1 MNKFHLRAWHLA
13 LLLLLSQSLVA
24 NAQNLPKLTSDE
36 GFKGKI
42 GRTISESQ
50 EYRPEGKKAP
60 AGAPNVVVFLID
72 DAGYGTSSA
81 FGGLMQT
88 PVLDSLA
95 NNGLRFTNFH
105 STGVCSPTRA
115 ALLTGRNH
123 HSVHMGILN
132 YSSTHFPGYD
142 AIMPGDKAT
151 IAEVLHE
158 NNYNSFAVGKYHV
171 APLHEITANGP
182 FDRWAVGRGFDH
194 FYGFQLGH
202 TDQYHPNLYE
212 DVKAIDIEPNKK
224 HLTTLL
230 ADKAISYIANQK
242 SIEPE
247 KPFFLYFAT
256 GAIHSPHQV
265 DKKWSDL
272 YKGKFDKGW
281 DWYRQEVFAR
291 QKRLGVI
298 PANAVLPD
306 RDPTVK
312 AWDSLSAEQKKV
324 YARFMEV
331 YAGFLTHTDYEFGRL
346 VNYIREIGQAD
357 NTVILVSIGDNG
369 SSHSSPNG
377 SLNGY
382 INSLNE
388 EKQVAE
394 LYKNIN
400 KLGTE
405 HSFEDAPMGWTQAT
419 NTPFRLWKADP
430 NSEGG
435 THQPLIAYWP
445 KGGFEKGGIRN
456 QYGHVIDLAPTI
468 YELTGAKVP
477 AVIKGYQQKPIEGTS
492 LVYALKDAKAL
503 NRHTVQYYELFGKRA
518 IVKDGWK
525 ASVFHKPGTDFAKDV
540 WELYHLDD
548 DFNERINLAAKYPDK
563 VKELQA
569 VFDAE
574 AVKYNVFPLNDY
586 AAGHSAGGLERTP
599 FASKNRIV
607 LYPGIDQMLT
617 YSGPQFQYD
626 PFTITA
632 NVERKSKADQGVLF
646 ASGSE
651 FDGLSLFIKDG
662 KFTVAHNSGSVV
674 KHLVSSIPVPLG
686 KSKLKFE
693 FNYVDPKNKKDR
705 NAAAGTESIYINDQK
720 VAERAVRA
728 YEGRIAVYKDG
739 IDVGADRNSP
749 VSDKYQVPFA
759 FTGKLN
765 HVTIEYKTEHQSSTN
780 LH

>member
-1 MNKFHLRAWHLA
+1 MNKNYKKAGFTA
-13 LLLLLSQSLVA
+13 LLASSVMLNAYGQSE
-24 NAQNLPKLTSDE
+24 QKLTSDPN
-36 GFKGKI
+36 FKGKV
-42 GRTISESQ
+42 GRTTAESV
-50 EYRPEGKKAP
+50 EYHPERKQAP

-72 DAGYGTSSA
+72 DAGYGTASA

-95 NNGLRFTNFH
+95 NNGLRYTNFH

-123 HSVHMGILN
+123 HSVHMGTLN
-132 YSSTHFPGYD
+132 YSSSGYPGYD

-158 NNYNSFAVGKYHV
+158 NNYNTFAVGKYHV
-171 APLHEITANGP
+171 APLNEITSNGP

-212 DVKAIDIEPNKK
+212 DTKVVDVEPNKT

-230 ADKAISYIANQK
+230 ANKAISYIANQK
-242 SIEPE
+242 SISPE

-281 DWYRQEVFAR
+281 DWYREEVFAR

-298 PANAVLPD
+298 PKDAVLPE

-312 AWDSLSAEQKKV
+312 AWDSLTPEQKKV

-331 YAGFLTHTDYEFGRL
+331 YAGFLTHADYEFGRI
-346 VNYIREIGQAD
+346 VNYIKEIGQAD
-357 NTVILVSIGDNG
+357 NTIILVSIGDNG
-369 SSHSSPNG
+369 SSHSPRNG
-377 SLNGY
+377 SFNGY
-382 INSLNE
+382 ISSLDE
-388 EKQVAE
+388 EKQIAE
-394 LYKNIN
+394 LYKNID
-400 KLGTE
+400 KIGTE
-405 HSFEDAPMGWTQAT
+405 HSFQDAPAGWTQAT

-435 THQPLIAYWP
+435 THQPLIVYYP
-445 KGGFEKGGIRN
+445 NGGLEKGGIRN
-456 QYGHVIDLAPTI
+456 QYGHVIDIAPTI

-477 AVIKGYQQKPIEGTS
+477 EVIKGYQQKPIEGTS
-492 LVYALKDAKAL
+492 LAYSLKDKNAA
-503 NRHTVQYYELFGKRA
+503 NRHTIQYYELFGKRA

-525 ASVFHKPGTDFAKDV
+525 ASVFHQSGADFNKDV
-540 WELYHLDD
+540 WELYNLNE
-548 DFNERINLAAKYPDK
+548 DFNERIDLAAKQPEK
-563 VKELQA
+563 LKELQKL
-569 VFDAE
+569 FDEE
-574 AVKYNVFPLNDY
+574 AIKYNVFPLNDN
-586 AAGHSAGGLERTP
+586 ALGHSAGGRERSP
-599 FASKNRIV
+599 YGLSKKVV
-607 LYPGIDQMLT
+607 LYPGIDQILT
-617 YSGPQFQYD
+617 YSGPQFQND

-632 NVERKSKADQGVLF
+632 DVEIKSNSDQGVLF
-646 ASGSE
+646 ATGSE

-662 KFTVAHNSGSVV
+662 KFYSAHNTGTIIR
-674 KHLVSSIPVPLG
+674 HLESSIPVPTG
-686 KSKLKFE
+686 KVKLKFE
-693 FNYVDPKNKKDR
+693 LNYVEPSNKKDR
-705 NAAAGTESIYINDQK
+705 NASAGTEAIYINGQK
-720 VAERAVRA
+720 VAERTIVAA
-728 YEGRIAVYKDG
+728 EGKIAIYKDG

-749 VSDKYQVPFA
+749 VSDKYSVPFK

-765 HVTIEYKTEHQSSTN
+765 NITIEYENGEALGHN
-780 LH
+780 

>member
-1 MNKFHLRAWHLA
+1 MKRISFLKGSMVVLASSVLMNAYG
-13 LLLLLSQSLVA
+13 Q
-24 NAQNLPKLTSDE
+24 QPGPLTADKN
-36 GFKGKI
+36 FKGKI
-42 GRTISESQ
+42 GRTVAESVPYIS
-50 EYRPEGKKAP
+50 PGKTAP

-81 FGGLMQT
+81 FGGLMET

-95 NNGLRFTNFH
+95 NNGLRYTNFH

-123 HSVHMGILN
+123 HSVHMGTLN
-132 YSSTHFPGYD
+132 YSSSGYPGYD
-142 AIMPGDKAT
+142 AIMPADKAT

-171 APLHEITANGP
+171 APLNEITANGP

-212 DVKAIDIEPNKK
+212 DTKVIDIEPNNK
-224 HLTTLL
+224 HLSTLL

-242 SIEPE
+242 SIAPE

-281 DWYRQEVFAR
+281 DWYREEVFAR
-291 QKRLGVI
+291 QKKLGVI

-306 RDPTVK
+306 RDPGVK
-312 AWDSLSAEQKKV
+312 AWSSLSPEQKKV

-331 YAGFLTHTDYEFGRL
+331 YAGFMTHADYEFGRI
-346 VNYIREIGQAD
+346 VNYLKEIGQAE
-357 NTVILVSIGDNG
+357 NTVVLVSIGDNG
-369 SSHSSPNG
+369 SSHGPQNG

-382 INSLNE
+382 ISALDE

-394 LYKNIN
+394 LYKNID

-405 HSFEDAPMGWTQAT
+405 HSFSDAPAGWTQAT

-435 THQPLIAYWP
+435 THQPLIVYYP
-445 KGGFEKGGIRN
+445 KGELDKGGIRG
-456 QYGHVIDLAPTI
+456 QYGHVIDIAPTI
-468 YELTGAKVP
+468 YELVGAKVP
-477 AVIKGYQQKPIEGTS
+477 AVIKGHKQEPIEGTS
-492 LVYALKDAKAL
+492 LVYSLKDAEAP

-525 ASVFHKPGTDFAKDV
+525 ASVFHQPGTDFSKDV
-540 WELYHLDD
+540 WELYNLNE
-548 DFNERINLAAKYPDK
+548 DFNERIDLAAKLPEK

-569 VFDAE
+569 VFDEE
-574 AVKYNVFPLNDY
+574 AIRYNVFPLADR
-586 AAGHSAGGLERTP
+586 AIGHSAGGRERSP
-599 FASKNRIV
+599 FGLKNKVV
-607 LYPGIDQMLT
+607 LYPGIDQFLT
-617 YSGPQFQYD
+617 YSGPQFQDD

-632 NVERKSKADQGVLF
+632 DVELKSTADEGVLF
-646 ASGSE
+646 AAGSE
-651 FDGLSLFIKDG
+651 FDGLSLFVKQG
-662 KFTVAHNSGSVV
+662 RFVVAHNTGSIV
-674 KHLVSSIPVPLG
+674 KHLESNISVPSG

-693 FNYVDPKNKKDR
+693 FNYIAPAKGKDGKINR
-705 NAAAGTESIYINDQK
+705 NAPAGTESIYINDQK
-720 VAERAVRA
+720 VGERAIVA
-728 YEGRIAVYKDG
+728 AEGRIAIYKDG

-749 VSDKYQVPFA
+749 VSTQYKAPFS

-765 HVTIEYKTEHQSSTN
+765 HITIDYK
-780 LH
+780 

>member
-1 MNKFHLRAWHLA
+1 MNKLHLKTGIMVLWVSSAMMNAH
-13 LLLLLSQSLVA
+13 SQA
-24 NAQNLPKLTSDE
+24 PQQLTSDKE
-36 GFKGKI
+36 FKGKI
-42 GRTISESQ
+42 GRTYAESQ
-50 EYRPEGKKAP
+50 EYFPEKKKAP
-60 AGAPNVVVFLID
+60 AGAPNVLLFLID

-95 NNGLRFTNFH
+95 NNGLRYTNFH

-123 HSVHMGILN
+123 HSVHMGTLN
-132 YSSTHFPGYD
+132 YHSSGFPGYD

-158 NNYNSFAVGKYHV
+158 NNYNTFAVGKYHV
-171 APLHEITANGP
+171 APLNEITANGP

-212 DVKAIDIEPNKK
+212 DTKVIDIEPNKK

-230 ADKAISYIANQK
+230 ADKAISYISNQK

-281 DWYRQEVFAR
+281 DWYHEEVFAR

-298 PANAVLPD
+298 PVNAILPD

-312 AWDSLSAEQKKV
+312 AWDSLTSEQRKV

-331 YAGFLTHTDYEFGRL
+331 YAGFLTHADYEFGRIL
-346 VNYIREIGQAD
+346 NYLKEIGQAD

-369 SSHSSPNG
+369 SSHSPTHG

-382 INSLNE
+382 ISSLDE
-388 EKQVAE
+388 DKQVAE
-394 LYKNIN
+394 LYKNID
-400 KLGTE
+400 KIGTE
-405 HSFEDAPMGWTQAT
+405 HSFEDAPSGWTQAT

-435 THQPLIAYWP
+435 THQPLIVYYP
-445 KGGFEKGGIRN
+445 NGGFKKGEIHN
-456 QYGHVIDLAPTI
+456 QYGHVIDIAPTI

-477 AVIKGYQQKPIEGTS
+477 EVIKGYKQQPIEGTS
-492 LVYALKDAKAL
+492 LVYSFKNADAP
-503 NRHTVQYYELFGKRA
+503 NRHTIQYYELFGKRA

-525 ASVFHKPGTDFAKDV
+525 ASVFHKSGSDFSKDV
-540 WELYHLDD
+540 WELYNLNE
-548 DFNERINLAAKYPDK
+548 DFNERIDLAAKFPEK

-569 VFDAE
+569 LFDAE
-574 AVKYNVFPLNDY
+574 AIKYNVFPLDDESL
-586 AAGHSAGGLERTP
+586 GHNAGGRERTQ
-599 FASKNRIV
+599 FGLKNKVV
-607 LYPGIDQMLT
+607 LYPGIDQFLT
-617 YSGPQFQYD
+617 YSGPQFQSV

-632 NVERKSKADQGVLF
+632 DVDLKSKTEQGVLF

-651 FDGLSLFIKDG
+651 FAGLSLFIKDG
-662 KFTVAHNSGSVV
+662 KFIVAHNTGSII
-674 KHLVSSIPVPLG
+674 KHLESNIAVPVG

-693 FNYVDPKNKKDR
+693 LNYIVPAKGNKNR
-705 NAAAGTESIYINDQK
+705 NLPAGTESIYINDQK
-720 VAERAVRA
+720 VAERQIVAS
-728 YEGRIAVYKDG
+728 EGAIAIYKDG

-749 VSDKYQVPFA
+749 VSDKYKVPFK

-765 HVTIEYKTEHQSSTN
+765 NITIEYK
-780 LH
+780 

>member
-1 MNKFHLRAWHLA
+1 MNKLPFKSGCAA
-13 LLLLLSQSLVA
+13 LLMASVLNTASGQNSQEF
-24 NAQNLPKLTSDE
+24 TSDKS
-36 GFKGKI
+36 FKGKI
-42 GRTISESQ
+42 GRKISESE
-50 EYRPEGKKAP
+50 EYHPEKRKAP

-72 DAGYGTSSA
+72 DAGYGTSSS

-132 YSSTHFPGYD
+132 YSSTGFPGYD
-142 AIMPGDKAT
+142 AIMPADKAT

-212 DVKAIDIEPNKK
+212 DTKVIDIEPNKK

-230 ADKAISYIANQK
+230 ADKAISYISNQK

-281 DWYRQEVFAR
+281 DWYRKEVFER
-291 QKRLGVI
+291 QKKLGVI
-298 PANAVLPD
+298 PKNAVLPD
-306 RDPTVK
+306 RDPSVK
-312 AWDSLSAEQKKV
+312 AWDSLTPEQRKV

-331 YAGFLTHTDYEFGRL
+331 YAGFMTHADYEFGRII
-346 VNYIREIGQAD
+346 NHIKEIGQAD
-357 NTVILVSIGDNG
+357 NTIILVSIGDNG

-382 INSLNE
+382 ISSLDE
-388 EKQVAE
+388 DKQVSE
-394 LYKNIN
+394 LYRNID
-400 KLGTE
+400 KIGTE

-435 THQPLIAYWP
+435 THQPLIVYYP
-445 KGGFEKGGIRN
+445 KGDLEKGGIRN
-456 QYGHVIDLAPTI
+456 QYGHVIDIAPTI
-468 YELTGAKVP
+468 YELTGAQIPK
-477 AVIKGYQQKPIEGTS
+477 VIKGHEQKPVEGTS
-492 LVYALKDAKAL
+492 LVYAFKDAKAP
-503 NRHTVQYYELFGKRA
+503 NRHTIQYYELFGKRA

-525 ASVFHKPGTDFAKDV
+525 ASVFHKPGDDFAKDV
-540 WELYHLDD
+540 WELYNLND
-548 DFNERINLAAKYPDK
+548 DFNERLDLAAKYPGK

-569 VFDAE
+569 VFDRE
-574 AVKYNVFPLNDY
+574 AVRYNVFPLNDY
-586 AAGHSAGGLERTP
+586 ADGHSAGGRARSP
-599 FASKNRIV
+599 FGLKNKVV
-607 LYPGIDQMLT
+607 LYPGVDQMLT
-617 YSGPQFQYD
+617 YSGPQFQSE
-626 PFTITA
+626 PFSITA
-632 NVERKSKADQGVLF
+632 DVELRSKEDQGVLF

-651 FDGLSLFIKDG
+651 FDGLSLFLKDG
-662 KFTVAHNSGSVV
+662 KFIVAHNSGSVV
-674 KHLVSSIPVPLG
+674 KHLESKVPVPVG
-686 KSKLKFE
+686 KSKLRFE
-693 FNYVDPKNKKDR
+693 FNYTAAKGSKNR
-705 NAAAGTESIYINDQK
+705 NAVAGTEALYINDQK
-720 VAERAVRA
+720 VAEREIQA

-749 VSDKYQVPFA
+749 VSDRYQVPFT

-765 HVTIEYKTEHQSSTN
+765 NIMIEYKTEHLSSSSG
-780 LH
+780 H

>member
-1 MNKFHLRAWHLA
+1 MKKIPNKIAAAVVLMAA
-13 LLLLLSQSLVA
+13 LLQMAS
-24 NAQNLPKLTSDE
+24 AQTLTSDQ

-42 GRTISESQ
+42 GRTAAESQ
-50 EYRPEGKKAP
+50 EYFPEKKKAP
-60 AGAPNVVVFLID
+60 AGAPNVIVFLID

-95 NNGLRFTNFH
+95 NNGLRYTNFH

-123 HSVHMGILN
+123 HSVHMGTLN
-132 YSSTHFPGYD
+132 YSSSGFPGYD
-142 AIMPGDKAT
+142 AIMPADKGT

-158 NNYNSFAVGKYHV
+158 NNYSTFAVGKYHV
-171 APLHEITANGP
+171 APINEITAIGP
-182 FDRWAVGRGFDH
+182 YDRWAVGRGFDH

-212 DVKAIDIEPNKK
+212 DTKVVDVEPNGK

-230 ADKAISYIANQK
+230 ADKAINYISNQK
-242 SIEPE
+242 SVAHD

-281 DWYRQEVFAR
+281 DWYREEVFAR

-312 AWDSLSAEQKKV
+312 AWNSLSPEQKKV
-324 YARFMEV
+324 YARFMEI
-331 YAGFLTHTDYEFGRL
+331 YAGFLTHADYEFGRI
-346 VNYIREIGQAD
+346 VNYLKEIGEAD

-369 SSHSSPNG
+369 SSHSPEHG

-382 INSLNE
+382 ISSLDE
-388 EKQVAE
+388 DKQVAE
-394 LYKNIN
+394 LYKNID

-405 HSFEDAPMGWTQAT
+405 HSFQDAPSGWTQAT

-435 THQPLIAYWP
+435 THQPLIVYYP
-445 KGGFEKGGIRN
+445 NGGLKKGDIRG
-456 QYGHVIDLAPTI
+456 QYGHVIDIAPTI

-477 AVIKGYQQKPIEGTS
+477 ETIKGYVQKPLEGTS
-492 LVYALKDAKAL
+492 LVYSFKDAKAE
-503 NRHTVQYYELFGKRA
+503 NRHKIQYYELFGKRA

-525 ASVFHKPGTDFAKDV
+525 ASVFHKSGSDFKQDV
-540 WELYHLDD
+540 WELYNLND
-548 DFNERINLAAKYPDK
+548 DFNERINLAAKYPEK

-569 VFDAE
+569 LFDQE
-574 AVKYNVFPLNDY
+574 AIKYNVFPLNDN
-586 AAGHSAGGLERTP
+586 ALGHSVGGRARSP
-599 FASKNRIV
+599 FGLDKKVV
-607 LYPGIDQMLT
+607 LYAGIEQFLT
-617 YSGPQFQYD
+617 LTGPQFQND
-626 PFTITA
+626 PFSITA
-632 NVERKSKADQGVLF
+632 DVNIKSASDEGVLF
-646 ASGSE
+646 ATGSE
-651 FDGLSLFIKDG
+651 FEGLSLFIKNG
-662 KFTVAHNSGSVV
+662 KFVVAHNTGSIV
-674 KHLVSSIPVPLG
+674 KYLESATAVPVG

-693 FNYVDPKNKKDR
+693 FNFTPPAHGSKDKN
-705 NAAAGTESIYINDQK
+705 APAGTEAIYINDKK
-720 VAERAVRA
+720 VGERNVVAA
-728 YEGRIAVYKDG
+728 EGRIAIYKDG

-749 VSDKYQVPFA
+749 VTDRYQAPFN

-765 HVTIEYKTEHQSSTN
+765 NVTIEYK
-780 LH
+780 

>member
-1 MNKFHLRAWHLA
+1 MNKLYAKAGCAA
-13 LLLLLSQSLVA
+13 LLASAVML
-24 NAQNLPKLTSDE
+24 NAYGQKLTSDE
-36 GFKGKI
+36 NFKGQI
-42 GRTISESQ
+42 GRTKAESK
-50 EYRPEGKKAP
+50 EYHPEKKKAP

-95 NNGLRFTNFH
+95 NNGLRYTNFH

-115 ALLTGRNH
+115 ALLSGRNH
-123 HSVHMGILN
+123 HSVHMGTLN
-132 YSSTHFPGYD
+132 YSSSGFPGYD

-158 NNYNSFAVGKYHV
+158 NNYNAFAVGKYHV
-171 APLHEITANGP
+171 APLDEITANGP

-212 DVKAIDIEPNKK
+212 DTKVIDIEPNKT

-230 ADKAISYIANQK
+230 ANKAISYIANQK
-242 SIEPE
+242 SIAPE

-281 DWYRQEVFAR
+281 DWYREEVFAR

-298 PANAVLPD
+298 PKNAVLPE

-312 AWDSLSAEQKKV
+312 AWNSLTPEQKKV

-331 YAGFLTHTDYEFGRL
+331 YAGFLTHADYEFGRI
-346 VNYIREIGQAD
+346 VNYIKEIGQAD

-369 SSHSSPNG
+369 SSHSPRNG

-382 INSLNE
+382 ISSLDE
-388 EKQVAE
+388 EQQVAE
-394 LYKNIN
+394 LYKNID

-405 HSFEDAPMGWTQAT
+405 HSFQDAPSGWTQAT

-435 THQPLIAYWP
+435 THQPFIVHYPNGAL
-445 KGGFEKGGIRN
+445 EKGGIRN
-456 QYGHVIDLAPTI
+456 QYGHVIDIAPTI
-468 YELTGAKVP
+468 YELAGVKVP
-477 AVIKGYQQKPIEGTS
+477 EVIKGYKQKPIEGTS
-492 LVYALKDAKAL
+492 LVYSFKDAKAA
-503 NRHTVQYYELFGKRA
+503 NRHTIQYYELFGKRA

-525 ASVFHKPGTDFAKDV
+525 ASVFHQSGEDFAKDV
-540 WELYHLDD
+540 WELYNLND
-548 DFNERINLAAKYPDK
+548 DFNERINLAAKYPEK

-569 VFDAE
+569 LFDQE
-574 AVKYNVFPLNDY
+574 AIKYNVFPLNDN
-586 AAGHSAGGLERTP
+586 ALGHSAGGRERSP
-599 FASKNRIV
+599 FGLNKKVV
-607 LYPGIDQMLT
+607 LYPGIDQFLT

-632 NVERKSKADQGVLF
+632 DVELKQNDQGVLF

-662 KFTVAHNSGSVV
+662 KFQVAHNTGSQV
-674 KHLVSSIPVPLG
+674 KHLESNTAVPTG
-686 KSKLKFE
+686 KVKLKFE
-693 FNYVDPKNKKDR
+693 FNYTAPHNTKDR
-705 NAAAGTESIYINDQK
+705 NAAAGTEAIYINDQK
-720 VAERAVRA
+720 VAERSVTAA
-728 YEGRIAVYKDG
+728 EGRIAVYKDG

-749 VSDKYQVPFA
+749 VTDRYSVPFN

-765 HVTIEYKTEHQSSTN
+765 NVTIEYK
-780 LH
+780 